1 MCIHSIVDMLL
12 CLQIQQDDERV
23 GLSSTSSSG
32 VEMIIWVKRVPVFF
46 PSTLSDFSL
55 LDALKEGYFSD
66 LSVRSCDGQ
75 QVMEDGGE
83 RRVVPSG

>member
-1 MCIHSIVDMLL
+1 MCIHSIVDMPL
-12 CLQIQQDDERV
+12 CLQIQQDGERV

-55 LDALKEGYFSD
+55 LDALKEGYFCD

-75 QVMEDGGE
+75 QVMEDEGC
-83 RRVVPSG
+83 